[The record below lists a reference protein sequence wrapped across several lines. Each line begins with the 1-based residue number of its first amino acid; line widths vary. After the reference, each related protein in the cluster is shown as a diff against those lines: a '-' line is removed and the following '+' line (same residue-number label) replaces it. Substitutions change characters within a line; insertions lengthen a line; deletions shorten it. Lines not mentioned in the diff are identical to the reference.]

1 MHTNKN
7 SPFEWVP
14 ASFLPRQEY
23 EEFRR
28 DFGSGE
34 VLVVSWPG
42 CTVDS
47 PILANVVTNCSGPIC
62 SAAPPA
68 SRMSMHVISGQ
79 DASAA

>member
-1 MHTNKN
+1 M
-7 SPFEWVP
+7 P
-14 ASFLPRQEY
+14 ASFPPRQEY

-47 PILANVVTNCSGPIC
+47 PVLANVIANLPRTDLFRSKAGEPYV
-62 SAAPPA
+62 AEV
-68 SRMSMHVISGQ
+68 MSGQ
-79 DASAA
+79 DASAV